1 MTRFT
6 PRIDSMESYFADV
19 ILDNNGQS
27 ATDINKGL
35 MNLFIP
41 VIESRVSEVENY
53 LVSDIEDG
61 YPDLVAKNS
70 ALDSPSLWWWL
81 LIMNGLDDSL
91 AGIKSNWI
99 YSINSQEQL
108 SSINDEII
116 NGEYSA
122 TESRLGETVELN

>member
-1 MTRFT
+1 MTKFA

-35 MNLFIP
+35 MDLFIP
-41 VIESRVSEVENY
+41 VIESRASEVENY

-70 ALDSPSLWWWL
+70 SLNSPSLWWWL

-108 SSINDEII
+108 SSINDDII
-116 NGEYSA
+116 NGEHSA